1 MTAQHTPGP
10 WHVNGE
16 RSIWAKNDR
25 VAKMDQADGGGET
38 LANAQ
43 LIAAAPELLEACELA
58 LEALTVTAE
67 ESVDGSRMAATARV
81 AAKRSLRTVIAK
93 ARGQ

>member
-1 MTAQHTPGP
+1 
-10 WHVNGE
+10 
-16 RSIWAKNDR
+16 
-25 VAKMDQADGGGET
+25 MDIAP
-38 LANAQ
+38 ANAR

>member
-38 LANAQ
+38 LANAR
-43 LIAAAPELLEACELA
+43 LIATAPELLKELDN
-58 LEALTVTAE
+58 LVRFLS
-67 ESVDGSRMAATARV
+67 ESNDVDLAAAR
-81 AAKRSLRTVIAK
+81 AVINK